1 MLNKYSSIVFVLLII
16 LLPNFGK
23 AQNENRI
30 RKDFDFDWKFKLFDS
45 KDASS
50 PDFDDSQWEEVQLPH
65 DWSIKLPVNKN
76 LSGSMGFLPG
86 GIGWYR
92 KTFNVPSD
100 YKNKTVKI
108 QFDGVYHQCDVFLN
122 GKHIGFHPY
131 GYIGFEY
138 NLSPYLN
145 FGGKNTLSVR
155 VDHSNCPSSRW
166 YSGSGIY
173 RHAWLTVTDLIQ
185 VSTWGIYVTT
195 PRISGESAD
204 VKMEVSIEN
213 NSTDTKDI
221 TIENRILKANGEQ
234 VSFNKSSSV
243 ISRSSAMKID
253 QLLTVQKPDLW
264 SVDSPNLYRVVTTL
278 KIGNKAIDNCTTT
291 FGIRYTKFDPD
302 KGFFINGKNIKLKGM
317 CLHQDA
323 GVLGTAV
330 PDRSFERR
338 LQILKEYGCNAI
350 RCSHNPPA
358 PEFLDLC
365 DRLGFVVIDES
376 FDKWED
382 GYYKKYFEEWWK
394 KDLNAMLM
402 RDKNHP
408 SIIIWSI
415 GNEVREQ
422 NDTTGH
428 GKAVAKM
435 LLDDVHKTEPT
446 RPVTVV
452 IAPGDVKKRP
462 YNKSGFTE
470 VTDIVGY
477 NYQEPW
483 LLEDKN
489 HYPNRIMFVAEAF
502 PYYTGRNNSLR
513 DYKPLN
519 PWYMVAANDFIFG
532 QFIWAGVDYLGES
545 SGWPSSGW
553 PTSPFDI
560 CMFEKSRAAFH
571 RAMWNPKP
579 MVSIAVAD
587 QSLDID
593 PGKDHWSWPHLISHW
608 NFPLYS
614 GHVIEV
620 QTITNC
626 DSVELRINNASMG
639 KRSTSDYSNNT
650 IVWHVPYKAGK
661 IEAKGFNKGT
671 EVAKFE
677 LNTSAKPAAILL
689 SADRTG
695 LHADGQDL
703 SHITIS
709 LVDNNGIPVP
719 DADKLLTVEIS
730 GNGKF
735 LGIDNGDLRR
745 KETFSGNKL
754 NTYFGKALAIIQSLR
769 NPGEIIVKVTAE
781 DLPPST
787 LKLTSQ

>member
-1 MLNKYSSIVFVLLII
+1 M
-16 LLPNFGK
+16 
-23 AQNENRI
+23 RI
-30 RKDFDFDWKFKLFDS
+30 RKEFDFDWKFKLFDN
-45 KDASS
+45 KEASV
-50 PDFDDSQWEEVQLPH
+50 PNFDDSQWEEVQLPH
-65 DWSIKLPVNKN
+65 DWSIKLPLNKN
-76 LSGSMGFLPG
+76 GSASMGFLPG

-92 KTFNVPSD
+92 KTFSVPSE

-108 QFDGVYHQCDVFLN
+108 QFDGVYHQCDVFIN

-138 NLSPYLN
+138 NLSQYLN
-145 FGGKNTLSVR
+145 LEGKNTLAVR
-155 VDHSNCPSSRW
+155 VDHSNSPSSRW

-185 VSTWGIYVTT
+185 ISTWGTSVTT
-195 PRISGESAD
+195 PRISRESAD
-204 VKMEVSIEN
+204 VKIEVTLEN
-213 NSTDTKDI
+213 NSKDSKDI
-221 TIENRILKANGEQ
+221 TIENRILKFNGEQ
-234 VSFNKSSSV
+234 VSFKKSSSV
-243 ISRSSAMKID
+243 IGSNSTLKIN
-253 QLLTVQKPDLW
+253 QQLTVEKPELW
-264 SVDSPNLYRVVTTL
+264 SIDSPNMYRMATTL
-278 KIGNKAIDNCTTT
+278 KIGNKIVDDYVTP
-291 FGIRYTKFDPD
+291 FGIRSTKFDPK
-302 KGFFINGKNIKLKGM
+302 KGFFLNGENIKLKGM

-382 GYYKKYFEEWWK
+382 GYYKKYFNEWWE
-394 KDLNAMLM
+394 KDLNAMLQ

-408 SIIIWSI
+408 SIIMWSI

-428 GKAVAKM
+428 GKAIAKM
-435 LLDDVHKTEPT
+435 LLDYVHKTEPT

-462 YNKSGFTE
+462 YNKSGFTS
-470 VTDIVGY
+470 VPDIVGY

-483 LLEDKN
+483 LLEDKKN
-489 HYPNRIMFVAEAF
+489 YPDRMMFVGEAF

-513 DYKPLN
+513 DYKPQN
-519 PWYMVAANDFIFG
+519 PWYIVAANDFIFG

-571 RAMWNPKP
+571 RAMWNSNP

-587 QSLDID
+587 QSLNID

-608 NFPLYS
+608 NFPQYT
-614 GHVIEV
+614 GHVIEI

-626 DSVELRINNASMG
+626 DSVELRINNASLG
-639 KRSTSDYSNNT
+639 KRRTSDYSNNT

-661 IEAKGFNKGT
+661 IEAKGYNKGA
-671 EVAKFE
+671 EVTKFE
-677 LNTSAKPAAILL
+677 LNTSGKPARIEL
-689 SADRTG
+689 SADLTN
-695 LHADGQDL
+695 LHSDGQDL
-703 SHITIS
+703 SHITINI
-709 LVDNNGIPVP
+709 VDSYGIPVP
-719 DADKLLTVEIS
+719 DADKLLTIEVT

-745 KETFSGNKL
+745 KDTFSGNKL
-754 NTYFGKALAIIQSLR
+754 STYFGKALAIVQSLR
-769 NPGEIIVKVTAE
+769 KAGEINVKITAE
-781 DLPPST
+781 DLPPAT
-787 LKLTSQ
+787 IKLICK

>member
-1 MLNKYSSIVFVLLII
+1 MVYRNFHLVFVAVLMFLSNICI
-16 LLPNFGK
+16 
-23 AQNENRI
+23 AQSEIRI
-30 RKDFDFDWKFKLFDS
+30 RQVFDFDWKFKLFDN
-45 KDASS
+45 KEASA
-50 PDFDDSQWEEVQLPH
+50 PNFDDAQWEEVQLPH
-65 DWSIKLPVNKN
+65 DWSIKLPLNKN
-76 LSGSMGFLPG
+76 GSTSMGFLPG

-92 KTFNVPSD
+92 KSFNVPSD

-108 QFDGVYHQCDVFLN
+108 QFDGVYHQCDIFIN
-122 GKHIGFHPY
+122 GIHIGFHPY

-155 VDHSNCPSSRW
+155 VDHSNSPSSRW

-173 RHAWLTVTDLIQ
+173 RHAWLTVTDLTQI
-185 VSTWGIYVTT
+185 STSGTYVTT
-195 PRISGESAD
+195 PKILKESAD
-204 VKMEVSIEN
+204 VKIEVTIEN
-213 NSTDTKDI
+213 NSKESKNI

-234 VSFNKSSSV
+234 VSFKKSSSV
-243 ISRSSAMKID
+243 ISKSGTLKID
-253 QLLTVQKPDLW
+253 QLLSVQKPELW
-264 SVDSPNLYRVVTTL
+264 SIDSPNMYRMVTTL
-278 KIGNKAIDNCTTT
+278 KVGNKIVDNYITP
-291 FGIRYTKFDPD
+291 FGIRSTKFDPD
-302 KGFFINGKNIKLKGM
+302 KGFFLNGENIKLKGM

-382 GYYKKYFEEWWK
+382 GYYKKYFNEWWE
-394 KDLNAMLM
+394 KDLNAMLQ

-428 GKAVAKM
+428 GKAIAKM
-435 LLDDVHKTEPT
+435 LVDYVHKTEPT

-452 IAPGDVKKRP
+452 LAPGDVKKRSF
-462 YNKSGFTE
+462 NKSGFSG
-470 VTDIVGY
+470 VPDIVGY

-483 LLEDKN
+483 LLEDKKN
-489 HYPNRIMFVAEAF
+489 YPDRIMFVAEAF

-513 DYKPLN
+513 DYKPQN
-519 PWYMVAANDFIFG
+519 PWYIVAANDFILG

-571 RAMWNPKP
+571 RAMWNSKP

-587 QSLDID
+587 QSLNID

-608 NFPLYS
+608 NFPQYI
-614 GHVIEV
+614 GHIIEV

-626 DSVELRINNASMG
+626 DCVELWINNASFG
-639 KRSTSDYSNNT
+639 KRCTSDFSNNT
-650 IVWHVPYKAGK
+650 IVWHVPYRTGK
-661 IEAKGFNKGT
+661 IEARGYNKGV
-671 EVAKFE
+671 EVSKFE
-677 LNTSAKPAAILL
+677 LSSSGKLARIEL
-689 SADRTG
+689 SADRTN
-695 LHADGQDL
+695 LLADGQDL
-703 SHITIS
+703 SHITIN

-719 DADKLLTVEIS
+719 DSDKLLTVEVT

-745 KETFSGNKL
+745 IETFSGNKL
-754 NTYFGKALAIIQSLR
+754 TTYFGKALMIIQSIR
-769 NPGEIIVKVTAE
+769 KAGEINVKVSAE
-781 DLPPST
+781 DLPQANI
-787 LKLTSQ
+787 KLISQ

>member
-1 MLNKYSSIVFVLLII
+1 M
-16 LLPNFGK
+16 GK
-23 AQNENRI
+23 SQNEMRI
-30 RKDFDFDWKFKLFDS
+30 RKGFDFDWKFKLMDV
-45 KDASS
+45 KEASA
-50 PDFDDSQWEEVQLPH
+50 PNFDDSKWEEVQLPH
-65 DWSIKLPVNKN
+65 DWSIKLPLNA
-76 LSGSMGFLPG
+76 SGSASMGFLPG

-92 KTFNVPSD
+92 KTFDVPSD
-100 YKNKTVKI
+100 YKNRTVKI
-108 QFDGVYHQCDVFLN
+108 QFDGVYHQCDIFIN

-138 NLSPYLN
+138 NLSSYLN
-145 FGGKNTLSVR
+145 FGGKNTLAVR

-173 RHAWLTVTDLIQ
+173 RHAWLEVTDLLQ
-185 VSTWGIYVTT
+185 VSTWGTYVTT
-195 PRISGESAD
+195 PRISRESAD
-204 VKMEVSIEN
+204 VKLEVSVEN
-213 NSTDTKDI
+213 NSKDNKDV
-221 TIENRILKANGEQ
+221 TIENRIIKPDGVQ
-234 VSFNKSSSV
+234 VSLKKSSSV
-243 ISRSSAMKID
+243 IAGNGTAKIN
-253 QLLTVQKPDLW
+253 QLLLVDKPELW
-264 SVDSPNLYRVVTTL
+264 SIDKPNLYRVVTTL
-278 KIGNKAIDNCTTT
+278 KIGNKIVDTYITP
-291 FGIRYTKFDPD
+291 FGIRSTKFDPD
-302 KGFFINGKNIKLKGM
+302 KGFFLNGENIKLKGM

-330 PDRSFERR
+330 PDRSYERR
-338 LQILKEYGCNAI
+338 LQILKEFGVNAI
-350 RCSHNPPA
+350 RCSHNPPS

-382 GYYKKYFEEWWK
+382 GYYKKYFNEWWE
-394 KDLNAMLM
+394 KDLNAMLQ

-408 SIIIWSI
+408 SIIMWSI

-428 GKAVAKM
+428 GKAIAKM
-435 LLDDVHKTEPT
+435 LLDFVHQTEPS

-462 YNKSGFTE
+462 YNKYGFTG
-470 VTDIVGY
+470 VPDIVGY

-483 LLEDKN
+483 LLEDKKN
-489 HYPNRIMFVAEAF
+489 YPDRIMFVAEAF

-513 DYKPLN
+513 DYKPQN
-519 PWYMVAANDFIFG
+519 PWYVVAANNFIFG

-553 PTSPFDI
+553 PTAPFDI

-571 RAMWNPKP
+571 RAVWNPKP

-587 QSLDID
+587 QSLNID

-608 NFPLYS
+608 NFPQYS

-626 DSVELRINNASMG
+626 DSVELRINNASFG
-639 KRSTSDYSNNT
+639 RRSTSDFSNNT

-661 IEAKGFNKGT
+661 IEARGFNQGK

-677 LNTSAKPAAILL
+677 LNTSGKPAKILL
-689 SADRTG
+689 TTDRPN
-695 LHADGQDL
+695 LRADGQDL
-703 SHITIS
+703 SHITLN
-709 LVDNNGIPVP
+709 LVDNEGIPVP
-719 DADKLLTVEIS
+719 DADKLLTVEVT
-730 GNGKF
+730 GAGKF

-745 KETFSGNKL
+745 KTTFSGSNL
-754 NTYFGKALAIIQSLR
+754 NSYFGKALAIVQSLR
-769 NPGEIIVKVTAE
+769 TPGEITVKVTAE
-781 DLPPST
+781 DLPPAT
-787 LKLTSQ
+787 LNLMSR